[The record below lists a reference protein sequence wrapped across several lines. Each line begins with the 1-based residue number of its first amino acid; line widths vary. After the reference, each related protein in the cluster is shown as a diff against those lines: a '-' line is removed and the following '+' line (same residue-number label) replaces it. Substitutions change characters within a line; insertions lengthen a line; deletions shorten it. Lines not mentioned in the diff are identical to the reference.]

1 MVVDMPIPTMVRSI
15 ADAKAHFSAIVDAA
29 SAGKAFVIC
38 RAGRPLV
45 LVTQY
50 VQSAPKRRPGSLKGK
65 ISIADDFDALPDGF
79 EEAFG

>member
-15 ADAKAHFSAIVDAA
+15 ADAKAHFSAIVDEA
-29 SAGKAFVIC
+29 SNGKEFVIC

-45 LVTQY
+45 VVTRY
-50 VQSAPKRRPGSLKGK
+50 VQSVPKRRPGSLKGE
-65 ISIADDFDALPDGF
+65 ISMADDFDALPDGF

>member
-1 MVVDMPIPTMVRSI
+1 MVVDMSIPTMVRSI

-29 SAGKAFVIC
+29 SEGKQFVIC

-45 LVTQY
+45 MVTQY
-50 VQSAPKRRPGSLKGK
+50 VQSTKRRQPGSLKGK
-65 ISIADDFDALPDGF
+65 IDIAEDFDALPDGF

>member
-15 ADAKAHFSAIVDAA
+15 AEAKAHFSAIVDAA
-29 SAGKAFVIC
+29 SEGKQFVIC

-45 LVTQY
+45 MVTQY
-50 VQSAPKRRPGSLKGK
+50 VQSTKRRQPGLLKGK
-65 ISIADDFDALPDGF
+65 IDIAEDFDALPDGF